1 MSSVDEINARPRLL
15 HRAILASSWT
25 LAGYAAG
32 QALRFGSNLI
42 LTRLLFPEAFGT
54 MALVQA
60 VLTGVTMLS
69 DLGTEQAI
77 IQHKGGEE
85 PNFVNTAWTIQVI
98 RGAGIW
104 LLCCALAVPIAAF
117 YRNSE
122 LYFLLPA
129 VGLTALINGFT
140 SSSIAILNRKL
151 GVGRITILEI
161 ASSVVSISTMVFL
174 AWILRSVWALVIG
187 NIVGSAFKV
196 AASHLWLSG
205 SPNSFLLDP
214 ACTAKIRRF
223 GSWILV
229 STALTFLVG
238 EGNRLVIASFVDLRD
253 LAFYSLA
260 SSLTLMPLQ
269 IVQQIG
275 SRVLLPAYSEVVRE
289 RPESIRRT
297 ISRARV
303 VQIVLMMTI
312 SAFFIF
318 FGKQLISA
326 LYDPRYEPVA
336 QMLGLIALGL
346 LPQSITVSY
355 GPVLI
360 AQGLLKQSTY
370 LLAVQLSIQLL
381 AMIVG
386 GHFGG
391 VIGLIL
397 GLSLSQWMLYP
408 FHAYAYSLISVWQ
421 PKVDG
426 LFGVVAG
433 LISYMAVRLYF
444 HSGAG

>member
-1 MSSVDEINARPRLL
+1 VGEISVRPRLL
-15 HRAILASSWT
+15 HRAALASTWT

-60 VLTGVTMLS
+60 VLSGITMLS
-69 DLGTEQAI
+69 DLGTDQAI
-77 IQHKGGEE
+77 IQHEAGDEL
-85 PNFVNTAWTIQVI
+85 NFVNTAWTIQVV

-104 LLCCALAVPIAAF
+104 LLCCAIAVPAAVF
-117 YRNSE
+117 YNNSE
-122 LYFLLPA
+122 LYSLLPA

-161 ASSVVSISTMVFL
+161 LSSVVSILTMVFL

-205 SPNSFLLDP
+205 PSNSFLIDR
-214 ACTAKIRRF
+214 ASADKIRRF
-223 GSWILV
+223 SSWILV

-238 EGNRLVIASFVDLRD
+238 EGNRLVLAGFVDLRD
-253 LAFYSLA
+253 LAFYSIA

-289 RPESIRRT
+289 RPESIKRT

-303 VQIVLMMTI
+303 VQIVLIMTI
-312 SAFFIF
+312 STFLIF
-318 FGKQLISA
+318 FGQQLISA
-326 LYDPRYEPVA
+326 LYDPRYQPVA
-336 QMLGLIALGL
+336 RMVGLIALGL

-381 AMIVG
+381 AMVIG

-397 GLSLSQWMLYP
+397 GLSLSQWVLYP
-408 FHAYAYSLISVWQ
+408 FYAYAYSRISVWQ

-426 LFGVVAG
+426 LFGVIAALV
-433 LISYMAVRLYF
+433 SCMAFRLYF
-444 HSGAG
+444 QNMAG